1 MDSNLKKSVRRL
13 SITESDFFAE
23 MQEANIPVTNL
34 TLQYQQKKTERIL
47 YREKDYLFA
56 ITVLNCR
63 HKNNLA
69 IIGESGVGK
78 TAFIHYFARYISK
91 ILPEYSLVE
100 VNISSLISGCAFRGE
115 FEKKLTR
122 VIEAA
127 ISHRAI
133 VYFDEAHALSMTGGE
148 NSGGIDAMNIL
159 KPYLT
164 KTLRCIISTTVDES
178 ILLKKD
184 IAFAR
189 RFRFLELK
197 PLKDDLKIKIIIER
211 FGYGDFVRKYIDMI
225 PKDSKP
231 LYEMI
236 DDIDFLI
243 SQNKIEEFGNEIHIE
258 Q

>member
-1 MDSNLKKSVRRL
+1 MDSSLKTNVRKL
-13 SITESDFFAE
+13 SSADKNFFTE

-34 TLQYQQKKTERIL
+34 TLQYQQNKTEVVL
-47 YREKDYLFA
+47 YRENDYLFA
-56 ITVLNCR
+56 MTALNCR

-69 IIGESGVGK
+69 ITGESGVGK
-78 TAFIHYFARYISK
+78 TAFIHYLARYIST
-91 ILPEYSLVE
+91 ILPDYSLAE

-115 FEKKLTR
+115 FEKKLTK

-133 VYFDEAHALSMTGGE
+133 VYFDEAHALSMTGGA

-164 KTLRCIISTTVDES
+164 NDLRCIISTTTDES
-178 ILLKKD
+178 MLLKQD
-184 IAFAR
+184 IAFSR

-197 PLKDDLKIKIIIER
+197 PLTDDLKKNIVIAK
-211 FGYGDFVRKYIDMI
+211 FGDNDFVRGYIDRI
-225 PKDSKP
+225 CKDSKP

-243 SQNKIEEFGNEIHIE
+243 SQNKIEELDDEIHTE